1 MPNLTKK
8 FYYYLLGVLLYL
20 SLIFGFAFNENLTG
34 GAFNDYIAHRE
45 IICKFSVNFIETF
58 FHFDKENTR
67 HSPFLLIILSYFKRI
82 GLSDL
87 VIRAINLHFLL
98 LTIFFF
104 YKCLKVKFNSYNSET
119 LYLISLLLFL
129 SPTFRSLTI
138 WPDSR
143 LYGILF
149 FIISIYY
156 YLNFIKE
163 KSNLKKFKFA
173 LLNTF
178 YLCLA
183 SYFSPNFSLFAIF
196 YLLTF
201 FNHYKISK
209 YLFIIV
215 LFNFFLSIPALY
227 YVFFLKIFFFLTPV
241 SLAGE
246 SLVAL
251 NIANKII
258 LISSIFLFHYIPFLF
273 LTKNKYKINIKY
285 LIILGLLFVICVYFF
300 NYRLDFTGGGIIY
313 KFSNI
318 LFDNNYFL
326 YFFSFLGLMLMFS
339 LCYNNRYNFLLILLL
354 ILGNPQLEIYHKYYE
369 PMLLIM
375 FFTIFNINFDNQLL
389 KKRIPILYTFSF
401 LFLIANLMR

>member
-1 MPNLTKK
+1 MPNQTKN
-8 FYYYLLGVLLYL
+8 FYYYLFGVLLYL
-20 SLIFGFAFNENLTG
+20 SLIFGFIFNENLTG
-34 GAFNDYIAHRE
+34 GAYNDYAAHRE
-45 IICKFSVNFIETF
+45 IIYKFSVNFKETF
-58 FHFDKENTR
+58 FQFNKENTR
-67 HSPFLLIILSYFKRI
+67 HSPFLLIILSYFKKM
-82 GLSDL
+82 GFSDL
-87 VIRAINLHFLL
+87 VVRVINLHFLL
-98 LTIFFF
+98 LIIFFF
-104 YKCLKVKFNSYNSET
+104 YKCLKVKFYNYNSIT

-129 SPTFRSLTI
+129 SPTFRSLSI

-143 LYGILF
+143 LHGVFF
-149 FIISIYY
+149 FIISIYF
-156 YLNFIKE
+156 YLNFLKE
-163 KSNLKKFKFA
+163 KNNKKKFKFA

-183 SYFSPNFSLFAIF
+183 SYFSPNFCLFAIF

-201 FNHYKISK
+201 FSYYKISK

-251 NIANKII
+251 NVANKII
-258 LISSIFLFHYIPFLF
+258 LISSIFLFYYIPFFF
-273 LTKNKYKINIKY
+273 LTKDKYKINVKY
-285 LIILGLLFVICVYFF
+285 LIILGILFVICVQFF

-326 YFFSFLGLMLMFS
+326 YFFSFLGVMLIFN
-339 LCYNNRYNFLLILLL
+339 LCYKSRNNFLIILLL
-354 ILGNPQLEIYHKYYE
+354 ILGNPQLEIYHKYYD

-375 FFTIFNINFDNQLL
+375 FFTLFNINFDNQLL
-389 KKRIPILYTFSF
+389 KKRIPILYTFNF